1 MNEILIAVGSNIAK
15 EANVPAAVAHLDAQ
29 PGITVLGVSTVL
41 ETPAIGADGQPASQP
56 SYHNVGLRAATTLDL
71 PAVRRMLR
79 EIETELGRV
88 RGKDKF
94 APRTIDL
101 DLVYY
106 GERRAA
112 ETTGAGELPLAG
124 GIVACGQRRDPVLL
138 AEVPQPGALD
148 FVGLAL
154 ERIARRVG
162 AGAAEAKPVVGKIFL
177 ADPESTR
184 PADIGRLRIGEDD
197 SPRPTGHREF
207 LLLLIDRRSAA
218 DLPARSV
225 HIQFDQHD
233 GRGGLGEETR
243 AGEREEENRMGA

>member
-41 ETPAIGADGQPASQP
+41 ETPAIGADGQPAPQP

-112 ETTGAGELPLAG
+112 ETTGAGELPLDDDVLRFAH
-124 GIVACGQRRDPVLL
+124 VAIPL
-138 AEVPQPGALD
+138 AEVAPGWVHPQTGTT
-148 FVGLAL
+148 LAAIAATFDSAPETSSDARVHV
-154 ERIARRVG
+154 ER
-162 AGAAEAKPVVGKIFL
+162 
-177 ADPESTR
+177 R
-184 PADIGRLRIGEDD
+184 PAETI
-197 SPRPTGHREF
+197 
-207 LLLLIDRRSAA
+207 SA
-218 DLPARSV
+218 
-225 HIQFDQHD
+225 
-233 GRGGLGEETR
+233 
-243 AGEREEENRMGA
+243 